1 MVDDLFG
8 IEVDGGLDFGSD
20 DVLSC
25 FGLGVDDHNWLLDSG
40 NGDNLGLGFDDL
52 EDLISSKD
60 SSDDGQDPGE
70 TEDSD
75 ASTNENSSQNKSR
88 KTSQSYVHVAR
99 ITRAT
104 ARSSEH
110 VQ

>member
-1 MVDDLFG
+1 MDLPPALPANGSNSPVVDDLFG
-8 IEVDGGLDFGSD
+8 IEVEGGLDFGSD

-60 SSDDGQDPGE
+60 SSYDD
-70 TEDSD
+70 
-75 ASTNENSSQNKSR
+75 SR
-88 KTSQSYVHVAR
+88 AFKCYV
-99 ITRAT
+99 T
-104 ARSSEH
+104 AVSHPSKPRGP
-110 VQ
+110 QTAYLT